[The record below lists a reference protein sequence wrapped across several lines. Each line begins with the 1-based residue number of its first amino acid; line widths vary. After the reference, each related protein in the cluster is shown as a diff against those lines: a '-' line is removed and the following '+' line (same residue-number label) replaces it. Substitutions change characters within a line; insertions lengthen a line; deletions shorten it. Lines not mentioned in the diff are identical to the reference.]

1 MPSLLF
7 LSQWYIIYFISTG
20 PGSIRFSLSFSVSP
34 LFSLS
39 LLRRSRERFRSVTL
53 LDTDILSY
61 PVRLATAARR
71 DYVCPVFACTMT
83 LESSDKGCTHTKDE
97 WKQCD
102 YEERERGRQK
112 RGSRRW
118 RDSQIA
124 TVGRLRPTC
133 PGSYANVHAVSHF
146 GKFKS
151 ELEGERQ
158 KERGGRSNRASRLRQ
173 ISPHRNYSYSRRR
186 RRREETGLFVADAT
200 DPTFPICDVNSRRW
214 QWRVLFSLY
223 TPSSTSILIF
233 VFLLNVKDLHYMKSI
248 LNY

>member
-1 MPSLLF
+1 MFARYSPV
-7 LSQWYIIYFISTG
+7 QW
-20 PGSIRFSLSFSVSP
+20 
-34 LFSLS
+34 
-39 LLRRSRERFRSVTL
+39 RSKAPTRGARIPRMNGNNVT
-53 LDTDILSY
+53 T
-61 PVRLATAARR
+61 R
-71 DYVCPVFACTMT
+71 
-83 LESSDKGCTHTKDE
+83 
-97 WKQCD
+97 
-102 YEERERGRQK
+102 RERGRQK

-124 TVGRLRPTC
+124 TVGRLPPTC

-186 RRREETGLFVADAT
+186 RCREETGLFVADAT

-223 TPSSTSILIF
+223 TPSSTFILIF
-233 VFLLNVKDLHYMKSI
+233 VFLLNVKDLHCMKNI
-248 LNY
+248 LNYWSYTVIDTNIHTFILLHLIAFLKL